1 MEKALLRGQLYA
13 YSKLDHEDPEE
24 KKHRQAQ
31 FLIHKVLFQGDN
43 LRRPSFLRIRIC
55 KLKVKIGKRLK
66 KLRKSVL
73 LGISAARVGVYKR
86 VIIYMKAWKRL
97 FQYRGQ
103 TIVSLPSVFA

>member
-13 YSKLDHEDPEE
+13 YSKLDLEDPEE

-31 FLIHKVLFQGDN
+31 FLIHKVLFQADN
-43 LRRPSFLRIRIC
+43 LRRQSFLRIRIC

-86 VIIYMKAWKRL
+86 VIIHMKAWKRL
-97 FQYRGQ
+97 FHRGQ